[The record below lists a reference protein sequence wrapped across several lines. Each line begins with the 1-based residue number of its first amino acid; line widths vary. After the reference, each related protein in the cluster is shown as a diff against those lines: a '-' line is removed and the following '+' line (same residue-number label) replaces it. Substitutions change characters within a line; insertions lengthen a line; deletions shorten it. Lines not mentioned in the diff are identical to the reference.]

1 MTNVTL
7 RSESSETLGSGDDPL
22 TAQLAVARR
31 SRLHSVLRQL
41 SDPASL
47 VPTYIGVVVAL
58 AGFALIG
65 YSWAKVA
72 GLVDVWRQMPYLVS
86 AGLPGLGLILTGL
99 VIINVSA
106 RRQDSAARDRQMAT
120 LTEAM
125 RDLQR
130 ALDR

>member
-7 RSESSETLGSGDDPL
+7 RSGSSDTLGSGEDPL
-22 TAQLAVARR
+22 QTQLVARR
-31 SRLHSVLRQL
+31 SRLQSLIRQVT
-41 SDPASL
+41 DPASPM
-47 VPTYIGVVVAL
+47 PTCFGVVVAL
-58 AGFALIG
+58 AGFGLIG
-65 YSWAKVA
+65 YAWSQIA

-106 RRQDSAARDRQMAT
+106 RRQDSAARARQMET

-130 ALDR
+130 SLDT

>member
-7 RSESSETLGSGDDPL
+7 RSGSSETLGAGDDPL
-22 TAQLAVARR
+22 TSQLVARR
-31 SRLHSVLRQL
+31 SRLQSVLRL
-41 SDPASL
+41 LTDPASL
-47 VPTYIGVVVAL
+47 IPTYIGVVVAL
-58 AGFALIG
+58 AGFGLIA

-99 VIINVSA
+99 VIVNVSA
-106 RRQDSAARDRQMAT
+106 RRQDAAARERQMAT

-130 ALDR
+130 SLDR

>member
-7 RSESSETLGSGDDPL
+7 RSGSSETLGGDDPL
-22 TAQLAVARR
+22 TAQLVGRR
-31 SRLHSVLRQL
+31 SRLQTVLRQL
-41 SDPASL
+41 TDPASL
-47 VPTYIGVVVAL
+47 IPTYIGVALAL
-58 AGFALIG
+58 AGFGLIA
-65 YSWAKVA
+65 YSWAKIA

-99 VIINVSA
+99 VLINVSA
-106 RRQDSAARDRQMAT
+106 RRQDSAARERQMAT

>member
-7 RSESSETLGSGDDPL
+7 RSGSSETLGGGDDPL
-22 TAQLAVARR
+22 ATQLMARR
-31 SRLHSVLRQL
+31 TRTQSLLRQL
-41 SDPASL
+41 TDPASL
-47 VPTYIGVVVAL
+47 IPTYIGVVVAL
-58 AGFALIG
+58 AGFGLIG

-99 VIINVSA
+99 VLINVSA
-106 RRQDSAARDRQMAT
+106 RRQDSAARARQMET